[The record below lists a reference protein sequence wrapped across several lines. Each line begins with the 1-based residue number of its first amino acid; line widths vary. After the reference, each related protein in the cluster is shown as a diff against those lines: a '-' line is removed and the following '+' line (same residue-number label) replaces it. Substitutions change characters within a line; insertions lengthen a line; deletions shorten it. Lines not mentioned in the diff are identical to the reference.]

1 MRNSCPG
8 IEFTDYCIQSTI
20 DQIRSESGE
29 ARRRLVAHAVGTPL
43 PFNLSLPEGLPQ
55 ELARGLEEAIVFR
68 DLTPGARLVE
78 EEIASRFDISR
89 SPVREAFR
97 ILETRGLVLREAR
110 RGSRVA
116 DLSRRDLDEVYACRV
131 ELEGLA
137 AAQAAL
143 ARSPADLDSLDERLE
158 ALTVA
163 RDRASPRGFL
173 RASMALSR
181 AIHEASHNRT
191 LIRLL
196 STLEPQA
203 MRYRYVAY
211 VRAESLMDASLEGN
225 GAVAEA
231 IHTGDCEAASAATR
245 RMIRNAWT
253 VVGRVFD
260 EGDAAEP
267 AA

>member
-1 MRNSCPG
+1 M
-8 IEFTDYCIQSTI
+8 
-20 DQIRSESGE
+20 
-29 ARRRLVAHAVGTPL
+29 
-43 PFNLSLPEGLPQ
+43 
-55 ELARGLEEAIVFR
+55 
-68 DLTPGARLVE
+68 
-78 EEIASRFDISR
+78 
-89 SPVREAFR
+89 
-97 ILETRGLVLREAR
+97 
-110 RGSRVA
+110 A
-116 DLSRRDLDEVYACRV
+116 DLSRRDLDEVYACRI

-137 AAQAAL
+137 AAQAAR

-163 RDRASPRGFL
+163 RDRASPRDFL

-225 GAVAEA
+225 GAVAES
-231 IHTGDCEAASAATR
+231 IHTGDCEAASAATHTHDPQRLGR
-245 RMIRNAWT
+245 RRTGIRRKRRGGAGGVSGRRHRRRDSG
-253 VVGRVFD
+253 VVRVD
-260 EGDAAEP
+260 RARDAPGPVARSSYSSIIYEGYDFSCVLVDCRRP
-267 AA
+267 ARGAVR

>member
-1 MRNSCPG
+1 MN
-8 IEFTDYCIQSTI
+8 
-20 DQIRSESGE
+20 
-29 ARRRLVAHAVGTPL
+29 TP
-43 PFNLSLPEGLPQ
+43 PAFNLSLPEGLPQ
-55 ELARGLEEAIVFR
+55 ELARGLQEAIVFR

-78 EEIASRFDISR
+78 EEVASRFAISR

-97 ILETRGLVLREAR
+97 ILETRGLVRREAR

-116 DLSRRDLDEVYACRV
+116 ELSRRDLDEVYACRL

-137 AAQAAL
+137 AAQAAH
-143 ARSPADLDSLDERLE
+143 ARSPADLDSLDEGIE
-158 ALTVA
+158 ALATA
-163 RDRASPRGFL
+163 RERGDPRSFL

-181 AIHEASHNRT
+181 TIHEASHNRT

-203 MRYRYVAY
+203 MRYRFVAY
-211 VRAESLMDASLEGN
+211 ARAESLMDASIEGN
-225 GAVAEA
+225 AAVAES
-231 IHTGDCEAASAATR
+231 IHTGDREAASAATT

-260 EGDAAEP
+260 EGGAAEP